1 MFCTNCGK
9 EISENDTFCPNCGA
23 KQLTAQY
30 DYNPNGYVN
39 KNVQPSVQ
47 KESYNTMCIVG
58 LVISCISLFINFWGL
73 VGIAGTIVSAIGL
86 SSCCKKRERGKT
98 LAIIGIVIGVVSII
112 YFSIFYGLL
121 VIISLI

>member
-23 KQLTAQY
+23 KQQTAQY
-30 DYNPNGYVN
+30 DYNPDGYVN

-73 VGIAGTIVSAIGL
+73 VGIAGTIVSIIGL
-86 SSCCKKRERGKT
+86 SSCWKKRERGNT
-98 LAIIGIVIGVVSII
+98 LAIIGIVIGV
-112 YFSIFYGLL
+112 FSIFYGLL
-121 VIISLI
+121 VIINLI